1 MRLSSHTGY
10 PYNVALPGTLPR
22 RSVLLLP
29 ALQACSAIR
38 KKSKLIVGFSQ
49 MENNNPWRIAQTNS
63 LRTEALKR
71 GKTYEIVITDA
82 QSQTAKQVH

>member
-1 MRLSSHTGY
+1 MLLSASEMQRVVT
-10 PYNVALPGTLPR
+10 R
-22 RSVLLLP
+22 REAVSLFFML
-29 ALQACSAIR
+29 CSAGCIR
-38 KKSKLIVGFSQ
+38 NRSKLVVGFSQ